1 MTKGKAE
8 GPKAKERL
16 VAQKSVNVLEQLH
29 RVFKVWIILVLK
41 GYCYNLKR
49 TSILPSFKPKIVP

>member
-8 GPKAKERL
+8 GPKAKETL
-16 VAQKSVNVLEQLH
+16 VAQKSVNVLEQLQ

-41 GYCYNLKR
+41 GYCYNLNAR
-49 TSILPSFKPKIVP
+49 QFCRRLNQR